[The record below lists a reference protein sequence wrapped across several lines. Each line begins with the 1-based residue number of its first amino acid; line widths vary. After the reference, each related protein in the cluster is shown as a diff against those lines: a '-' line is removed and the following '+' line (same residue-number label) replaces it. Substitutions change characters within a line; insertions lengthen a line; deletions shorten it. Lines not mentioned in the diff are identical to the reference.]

1 MSKDGLV
8 TLRWKDS
15 KVVVLLINC
24 LDPSKLTSV
33 ERRQKGTSE
42 KLKVPC
48 PGIIKEYNSD
58 MNGVDMHD
66 QLKTSNE
73 IDRKSRFR
81 YLHFSGISG
90 IRYLRFFFSP
100 MDSVVVNAHV
110 IYKKKIDLLS
120 FKIILAE
127 SLINRF
133 CYQKRKI
140 TAEKPKLTVEL
151 PQPLKKPDHIVQ
163 FTEKRQRCQY
173 CCTMGKKDAKYFSYC
188 ESCNVLLHVQKDRN
202 CFNLYHSSWKQL
214 HIFTI
219 CQWTSE
225 LYNIIF

>member
-127 SLINRF
+127 SLINQF
-133 CYQKRKI
+133 CYQKCKI

-202 CFNLYHSSWKQL
+202 CFNLYHSS
-214 HIFTI
+214 
-219 CQWTSE
+219 
-225 LYNIIF
+225 

>member
-110 IYKKKIDLLS
+110 IYKKKIALLFQNHPRWIVDKPILLS
-120 FKIILAE
+120 KTQNHCQETQAL
-127 SLINRF
+127 
-133 CYQKRKI
+133 CWI
-140 TAEKPKLTVEL
+140 TTT
-151 PQPLKKPDHIVQ
+151 LKKTRSHCPIYWK
-163 FTEKRQRCQY
+163 TS
-173 CCTMGKKDAKYFSYC
+173 TLP
-188 ESCNVLLHVQKDRN
+188 VLLYYGEKGCKV
-202 CFNLYHSSWKQL
+202 LQL
-214 HIFTI
+214 LWI
-219 CQWTSE
+219 
-225 LYNIIF
+225 L

>member
-73 IDRKSRFR
+73 IDRKSRFW

-163 FTEKRQRCQY
+163 FTEKRQCCQY

>member
-1 MSKDGLV
+1 M
-8 TLRWKDS
+8 
-15 KVVVLLINC
+15 VVLLINC

-81 YLHFSGISG
+81 YLHFSGISS

-133 CYQKRKI
+133 CYQKCKI

-202 CFNLYHSSWKQL
+202 CFNLYHSS
-214 HIFTI
+214 
-219 CQWTSE
+219 
-225 LYNIIF
+225 

>member
-120 FKIILAE
+120 FKIILAG

-133 CYQKRKI
+133 CYQKCKI
-140 TAEKPKLTVEL
+140 TAEKPKLTAEL

-202 CFNLYHSSWKQL
+202 CFNLYHSS
-214 HIFTI
+214 
-219 CQWTSE
+219 
-225 LYNIIF
+225 

>member
-1 MSKDGLV
+1 MEGFKSGSAFDKLPG
-8 TLRWKDS
+8 S
-15 KVVVLLINC
+15 FKV
-24 LDPSKLTSV
+24 TSV

-42 KLKVPC
+42 RLKVPC

-90 IRYLRFFFSP
+90 IRYLRFSFSL

-173 CCTMGKKDAKYFSYC
+173 CCTMGKKDAKYFTYC

-202 CFNLYHSSWKQL
+202 WFKLYHSS
-214 HIFTI
+214 
-219 CQWTSE
+219 
-225 LYNIIF
+225 

>member
-133 CYQKRKI
+133 YYQKRKI

>member
-1 MSKDGLV
+1 M
-8 TLRWKDS
+8 
-15 KVVVLLINC
+15 VVLLINC
-24 LDPSKLTSV
+24 LDPSKLTSA

-133 CYQKRKI
+133 CYQKCKI

-163 FTEKRQRCQY
+163 FTEKRQRCVVLWGKRMQSTSVIVNPVMFCCMSRKTEIASTCIIPLESNCTFSQY
-173 CCTMGKKDAKYFSYC
+173 AN
-188 ESCNVLLHVQKDRN
+188 ELLN
-202 CFNLYHSSWKQL
+202 
-214 HIFTI
+214 FTI
-219 CQWTSE
+219 
-225 LYNIIF
+225 LFFNVFFLR

>member
-1 MSKDGLV
+1 M
-8 TLRWKDS
+8 
-15 KVVVLLINC
+15 VVLLINC

-73 IDRKSRFR
+73 IDRKSRFW

-163 FTEKRQRCQY
+163 FTEKRQCCQY

-202 CFNLYHSSWKQL
+202 CFNLYHSS
-214 HIFTI
+214 
-219 CQWTSE
+219 
-225 LYNIIF
+225 

>member
-1 MSKDGLV
+1 MEGFKSGSAFDKLPG
-8 TLRWKDS
+8 S
-15 KVVVLLINC
+15 FKV
-24 LDPSKLTSV
+24 TSV

-42 KLKVPC
+42 RLKVPC

-90 IRYLRFFFSP
+90 IRYLRFFFSL

-140 TAEKPKLTVEL
+140 TAGNP
-151 PQPLKKPDHIVQ
+151 
-163 FTEKRQRCQY
+163 
-173 CCTMGKKDAKYFSYC
+173 S
-188 ESCNVLLHVQKDRN
+188 SLLN
-202 CFNLYHSSWKQL
+202 YH
-214 HIFTI
+214 
-219 CQWTSE
+219 
-225 LYNIIF
+225 NP